1 MPMFPKLGKP
11 DTNLLEQYVF
21 SRPDATKRAERLAE
35 SQKARNRRAK
45 VRELKQQK
53 KKDKEV

>member
-21 SRPDATKRAERLAE
+21 SRPNAGKRAERLAE
-35 SQKARNRRAK
+35 SQKARKRRDEIK
-45 VRELKQQK
+45 QLKAQK
-53 KKDKEV
+53 KTDRA

>member
-21 SRPDATKRAERLAE
+21 SRPNSGKRAERLAE
-35 SQKARNRRAK
+35 SQKARKRRAEIK
-45 VRELKQQK
+45 QLKSQK
-53 KKDKEV
+53 KTDRA